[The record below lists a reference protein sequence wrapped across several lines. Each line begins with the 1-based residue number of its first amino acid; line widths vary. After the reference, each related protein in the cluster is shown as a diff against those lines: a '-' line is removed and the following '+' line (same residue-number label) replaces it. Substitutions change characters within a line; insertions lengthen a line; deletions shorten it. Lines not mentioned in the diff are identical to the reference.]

1 MEDFQQALQ
10 KNHQWMLL
18 ITEEKTRQDVESYD
32 QHLVETRDCDLC
44 NLKIQQNTLHT
55 SAQSERICKRINDR
69 GDIAII
75 NNIAKD
81 Y

>member
-1 MEDFQQALQ
+1 
-10 KNHQWMLL
+10 MLL
-18 ITEEKTRQDVESYD
+18 ITKEKTRQDMESND

-44 NLKIQQNTLHT
+44 NLKDSIEHITHYTLLHKV
-55 SAQSERICKRINDR
+55 RICKRINDR

-75 NNIAKD
+75 NTIAKD